1 MPGPGHTDGGV
12 FMERAGTLAP
22 SSRGLCFDPFF
33 SHGLRVAA
41 FLGSVDSG
49 SRWMVALAGVQA
61 AALAVILKSAGD
73 GASTSSTNSRLGVS
87 GLRAAIILWDSSLG
101 THWHYWRR
109 NIALLDARTTP
120 QPIQKKRIYSVCAG
134 SLGLTGGATL
144 LGSLFGVCLKAGA
157 LVFGTGRDRADVGS
171 RFSDAHW
178 VDHV

>member
-1 MPGPGHTDGGV
+1 MTLVFLAWVPLFYGPCDHGADRRGLQKQWITPEHFAEMYAIFKAMPGPGHSDGGV

-87 GLRAAIILWDSSLG
+87 GLRAAIILWDSRWEPIGIIGAGILLCW
-101 THWHYWRR
+101 TRERR
-109 NIALLDARTTP
+109 LNPFKRKEFIRFALA
-120 QPIQKKRIYSVCAG
+120 A
-134 SLGLTGGATL
+134 
-144 LGSLFGVCLKAGA
+144 
-157 LVFGTGRDRADVGS
+157 
-171 RFSDAHW
+171 SD
-178 VDHV
+178 